1 MLIKNLIN
9 PLLFLKLNKINK
21 SIELFEQ
28 AQLLMPGGVNSPVRA
43 FKNIG
48 GNPIFFEKAK
58 GAYLYDADGNEY
70 IDYIGSWGPM
80 IMGHSHPKIVEAIKT
95 QAELGTSYGAPTGL
109 ESDVAVLIKK
119 CVPSIE
125 KIRMVNSGT
134 EATMS
139 TIRLARG
146 YTNRDKIIKFDGCY
160 HGHVD
165 SLLIKAGSGV
175 LTFGLP
181 DSPGIPE
188 DLAKHTSSCSFN
200 NKEEFLKVFEAVKED
215 LAAVI
220 VEPIAGNMG
229 FVPGE
234 KDFLKLLREIT
245 TSNNSLLIFDEVM
258 SGFRVSLGGAQEI
271 FNIQPDLTA
280 LGKVIGGGL
289 PVGAFGGKKEI
300 MDCLAPIGP
309 VYQAG
314 TLSGNPL
321 AMAAGSALL
330 NLIIEENPYKEL
342 EKNASIILEGI
353 SDMMQSSGIPFS
365 TNQIGGMFGF
375 FFSEKLPTNIE
386 EVAKSDDKMFSS
398 FLNSCINNGIYFAPS
413 KYEAGFISAMH
424 KNLEIE
430 KTLGIVKKIIDK
442 GI

>member
-1 MLIKNLIN
+1 M
-9 PLLFLKLNKINK
+9 NKIEK
-21 SIELFEQ
+21 SIALFDQ
-28 AQLLMPGGVNSPVRA
+28 AKLLMPGGVNSPVRA
-43 FKNIG
+43 FKNIN
-48 GNPIFFEKAK
+48 GNPIFFEKAQ
-58 GAYLYDADGNEY
+58 GAYLFDADGNKY

-80 IMGHSHPKIVEAIKT
+80 IMGHSHPDIVNAIKK

-109 ESDVAVLIKK
+109 ESDVAELIIKN
-119 CVPSIE
+119 VPSIE

-139 TIRLARG
+139 SIRLARG
-146 YTNRDKIIKFDGCY
+146 FTNRDKIIKFDGCY

-188 DLAKHTSSCSFN
+188 DLAKHTITCPYNDISAFIEIFN
-200 NKEEFLKVFEAVKED
+200 SVKDD

-229 FVPGE
+229 FVPGTE
-234 KDFLKLLREIT
+234 EFLQTLRSYTEF
-245 TSNNSLLIFDEVM
+245 NNSLLIFDEVM
-258 SGFRVSLGGAQEI
+258 IGFRVSLGGAQEI
-271 FNIQPDLTA
+271 FDITPDITA

-300 MDCLAPIGP
+300 MDFLAPEGP

-321 AMAAGSALL
+321 AMAAGSTLL
-330 NLIIEENPYKEL
+330 NLLIDNNPYKKL
-342 EKNASIILEGI
+342 EEKAKLMLDGMHQI
-353 SDMMQSSGIPFS
+353 MSSAGIPFS
-365 TNQIGGMFGF
+365 TNQVGGMFGF
-375 FFSEKLPTNIE
+375 FFSEKLPLNINDVSKTN
-386 EVAKSDDKMFSS
+386 DHTFST
-398 FLNSCINNGIYFAPS
+398 FINACIKNGIYFAPS
-413 KYEAGFISAMH
+413 KFEAGFISSMH
-424 KNLEIE
+424 NNKEIDQTLDIVGNIIKNGDI
-430 KTLGIVKKIIDK
+430 K
-442 GI
+442 

>member
-1 MLIKNLIN
+1 
-9 PLLFLKLNKINK
+9 LNKINK

>member
-1 MLIKNLIN
+1 M
-9 PLLFLKLNKINK
+9 NKIDK
-21 SIELFEQ
+21 SIALFDQ
-28 AQLLMPGGVNSPVRA
+28 AKSLMPGGVNSPVRA
-43 FKNIG
+43 FKNING
-48 GNPIFFEKAK
+48 SPIFFEKAQ
-58 GAYLYDADGNEY
+58 GAYLFDADGNKY

-80 IMGHSHPKIVEAIKT
+80 IMGHSHPEIVNAIKN
-95 QAELGTSYGAPTGL
+95 QAELGTSYGAPTSL
-109 ESDVAVLIKK
+109 ESNVAELIIKN
-119 CVPSIE
+119 VPSIE

-139 TIRLARG
+139 SIRLARG
-146 YTNRDKIIKFDGCY
+146 FTNRDKIIKFDGCY

-188 DLAKHTSSCSFN
+188 DLAKHTITCPYNDSAAFIEVFN
-200 NKEEFLKVFEAVKED
+200 SVKDE

-229 FVPGE
+229 FVPGTE
-234 KDFLKLLREIT
+234 EFLQTLRSYTE
-245 TSNNSLLIFDEVM
+245 SNNSLLIFDEVM

-271 FNIQPDLTA
+271 FNITPDITA

-300 MDCLAPIGP
+300 MDYLAPEGP

-321 AMAAGSALL
+321 AMAAGSTLL
-330 NLIIEENPYKEL
+330 NLLIDNNPYKKL
-342 EKNASIILEGI
+342 EERAKLMLEGMYEI
-353 SDMMQSSGIPFS
+353 MSSAGIPFS

-375 FFSEKLPTNIE
+375 FFSEELPSNIDDVSKTNDQTF
-386 EVAKSDDKMFSS
+386 SMFI
-398 FLNSCINNGIYFAPS
+398 NACIKNGIYFAPS
-413 KYEAGFISAMH
+413 KFEAGFISSMH
-424 KNLEIE
+424 NNKEIDE
-430 KTLGIVKKIIDK
+430 TLDAVGNIIKKGNIK
-442 GI
+442 